1 MSGTSS
7 GDDSELEPEV
17 PTEVP
22 SDVEVGTA
30 SGDGVPG
37 YPGSTATPPSPAT
50 VTAPAAAILPD
61 TPTAEPEAL
70 ARKQRLVLDKAYRY
84 LLDQGFGV
92 LELASLDLDEVPAM
106 ARQLAEELAIPLGG
120 QHEAK
125 IHRRVRGRK
134 WTPLCPRGSPSQ
146 EGGATGS

>member
-1 MSGTSS
+1 MSGSGS

-22 SDVEVGTA
+22 SDVEVVAA
-30 SGDGVPG
+30 SGEGVPG
-37 YPGSTATPPSPAT
+37 PLGPTVTPPSSAMAPVPAAEALPAT
-50 VTAPAAAILPD
+50 PS
-61 TPTAEPEAL
+61 AEPEAL

-106 ARQLAEELAIPLGG
+106 AQQLARELSIPS
-120 QHEAK
+120 
-125 IHRRVRGRK
+125 
-134 WTPLCPRGSPSQ
+134 GSSL
-146 EGGATGS
+146 